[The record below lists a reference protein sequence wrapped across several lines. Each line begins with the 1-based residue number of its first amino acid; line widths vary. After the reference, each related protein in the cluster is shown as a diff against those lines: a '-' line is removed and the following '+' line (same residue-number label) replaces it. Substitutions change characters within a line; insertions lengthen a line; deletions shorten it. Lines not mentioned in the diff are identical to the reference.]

1 MKEECTGT
9 AALLHKQREVAVERE
24 VELNQL
30 SKHLMLG
37 KEREATLLE
46 DKATLEIR
54 QKHRFMESRGLY
66 EAHVA
71 KMREKERELKYVT
84 HTVACLF
91 KFYMIIVCIGH

>member
-1 MKEECTGT
+1 MKEECTAT

-30 SKHLMLG
+30 SKHLLLG

-54 QKHRFMESRGLY
+54 QRHRLVEAKALY

-71 KMREKERELKYVT
+71 KIREKERELKYVT
-84 HTVACLF
+84 
-91 KFYMIIVCIGH
+91 